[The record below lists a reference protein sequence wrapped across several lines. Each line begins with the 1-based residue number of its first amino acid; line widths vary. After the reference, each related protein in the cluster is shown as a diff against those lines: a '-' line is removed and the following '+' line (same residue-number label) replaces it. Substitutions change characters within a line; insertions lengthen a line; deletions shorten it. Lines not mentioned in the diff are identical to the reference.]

1 MRAAGLPDDLEMIL
15 EEHRLGVSAALLL
28 SCRISIQMKHF
39 FLQIFAPA
47 LRAHLTVGDDQVKCL
62 TKLQTADLFAAVE
75 ASMESLK
82 LQLEHVHALVKEAT
96 EKKVQLQ
103 EAASKEPTKFSTF
116 KAAGGTI
123 DDFFKGLEDRIGEAF
138 DIFDTRMLPCDIIM
152 SSAFSRFDRCS
163 ESRLEES
170 DAR

>member
-1 MRAAGLPDDLEMIL
+1 MQHSFFTAA
-15 EEHRLGVSAALLL
+15 
-28 SCRISIQMKHF
+28 KHF
-39 FLQIFAPA
+39 NSNETIFLQIFAPA
-47 LRAHLTVGDDQVKCL
+47 IRALLTVGDDQVKCL

-75 ASMESLK
+75 ASMESVK
-82 LQLEHVHALVKEAT
+82 LQLEHVHALVKKAT

-103 EAASKEPTKFSTF
+103 EAASKQPTKFSTF

-138 DIFDTRMLPCDIIM
+138 DVLDTRVLPCDTIM
-152 SSAFSRFDRCS
+152 SSAFSRFNRRS

-170 DAR
+170 DAC

>member
-15 EEHRLGVSAALLL
+15 EEHRLGVSAALFL
-28 SCRISIQMKHF
+28 SCRISIPMRHFF

-82 LQLEHVHALVKEAT
+82 QQLEHVHALVKKAT

-138 DIFDTRMLPCDIIM
+138 ERFDT
-152 SSAFSRFDRCS
+152 
-163 ESRLEES
+163 
-170 DAR
+170 

>member
-1 MRAAGLPDDLEMIL
+1 
-15 EEHRLGVSAALLL
+15 
-28 SCRISIQMKHF
+28 
-39 FLQIFAPA
+39 
-47 LRAHLTVGDDQVKCL
+47 VKCL

-75 ASMESLK
+75 ASMESVK
-82 LQLEHVHALVKEAT
+82 LQLEHVHALVKNAT

-138 DIFDTRMLPCDIIM
+138 DRFDT
-152 SSAFSRFDRCS
+152 
-163 ESRLEES
+163 
-170 DAR
+170 

>member
-1 MRAAGLPDDLEMIL
+1 
-15 EEHRLGVSAALLL
+15 
-28 SCRISIQMKHF
+28 
-39 FLQIFAPA
+39 
-47 LRAHLTVGDDQVKCL
+47 
-62 TKLQTADLFAAVE
+62 LQTADLFAAVE
-75 ASMESLK
+75 ASKQSLK
-82 LQLEHVHALVKEAT
+82 QQLEHVHALVKAAT
-96 EKKVQLQ
+96 EKKVKLQ

-138 DIFDTRMLPCDIIM
+138 DVFGTRVLPCDTIM
-152 SSAFSRFDRCS
+152 SSAFSRFNRRS

>member
-1 MRAAGLPDDLEMIL
+1 M
-15 EEHRLGVSAALLL
+15 
-28 SCRISIQMKHF
+28 
-39 FLQIFAPA
+39 QIFAPA

-82 LQLEHVHALVKEAT
+82 QQLQHVHALIKKAT
-96 EKKVQLQ
+96 EAKVQLQ

-123 DDFFKGLEDRIGEAF
+123 DDFFKGLEDRIGEHAGAF
-138 DIFDTRMLPCDIIM
+138 CT
-152 SSAFSRFDRCS
+152 S
-163 ESRLEES
+163 ECLYNL
-170 DAR
+170 

>member
-15 EEHRLGVSAALLL
+15 EEHRLGVSAALFLY
-28 SCRISIQMKHF
+28 CRKHF
-39 FLQIFAPA
+39 NSNETIFLPIFAPA

-62 TKLQTADLFAAVE
+62 TKLQTADLFAAVD

-138 DIFDTRMLPCDIIM
+138 DWVDT
-152 SSAFSRFDRCS
+152 
-163 ESRLEES
+163 
-170 DAR
+170 

>member
-15 EEHRLGVSAALLL
+15 EDHRLGVSAALLF
-28 SCRISIQMKHF
+28 SRISIQMKR

-62 TKLQTADLFAAVE
+62 TKLQTADLFAAVD

-82 LQLEHVHALVKEAT
+82 LQLEHVHALVKNAT

-138 DIFDTRMLPCDIIM
+138 DRFDT
-152 SSAFSRFDRCS
+152 
-163 ESRLEES
+163 
-170 DAR
+170 